1 MEYLKLRNSDLIVSR
16 FCMGGC
22 PMGGYNW
29 GETRE
34 EDFIDAIHT
43 ALDIGVNFFDT
54 ADTYGLGQSE
64 KTLSKGLGSRRNQV
78 IIQTKFGVRAQKGQ
92 STMIDNTPAY
102 IQKALE
108 GSLQRLNTDYIDIYV
123 VHYWDQKTHPSII
136 VEELEKH
143 KQAGKIRYYGLSNAR
158 PEVLALCRPFK
169 GQFITSQHEFSL
181 CCRKWEAEI
190 RQTMDIMDVTPMT
203 WGSLGQGMLSGKYD
217 ENTRFGENDRRRQD
231 VYTNFHGD
239 KLKHN
244 LKIVEVLREIAAKY
258 DKSCSATAVRFILD
272 LFPNGIPIVGIKNA
286 KQLLDIASAQD
297 WHLTWYEMTRLNR
310 VSHADSKVT
319 PKEMPWLKE
328 F

>member
-1 MEYLKLRNSDLIVSR
+1 
-16 FCMGGC
+16 MGGC
-22 PMGGYNW
+22 PMGGFGW
-29 GETRE
+29 GDTRE

-43 ALDIGVNFFDT
+43 ALDLGINFFDT

-64 KTLSKGLGSRRNQV
+64 KTLSKGLGKNRQKV
-78 IIQTKFGVRAQKGQ
+78 VIQTKFGVRAQKGQ
-92 STMIDNTPAY
+92 STVIDNTPAY

-108 GSLQRLNTDYIDIYV
+108 DSLRRLNTDYIDIYV
-123 VHYWDQKTHPSII
+123 MHYWDQKTHPTAII
-136 VEELEKH
+136 EELEKQ

-158 PEVLALCRPFK
+158 SEVLALCKPFVGK
-169 GQFITSQHEFSL
+169 FVTSQHEFSL

-190 RQTMDIMDVTPMT
+190 RQAVDTMDVTPLT

-217 ENTRFGENDRRRQD
+217 ENVQFGENDRRRRE

-244 LKIVEVLREIAAKY
+244 LRIVEELREVAANHN
-258 DKSCSATAVRFILD
+258 KSCASTAVRFILD
-272 LFPNGIPIVGIKNA
+272 LFPYGVPIVGIKNA
-286 KQLLDIASAQD
+286 KQLRDIASAQD
-297 WHLTWYEMTRLNR
+297 WKLTLQEMARLNR
-310 VSHADSKVT
+310 ISHADRKVT